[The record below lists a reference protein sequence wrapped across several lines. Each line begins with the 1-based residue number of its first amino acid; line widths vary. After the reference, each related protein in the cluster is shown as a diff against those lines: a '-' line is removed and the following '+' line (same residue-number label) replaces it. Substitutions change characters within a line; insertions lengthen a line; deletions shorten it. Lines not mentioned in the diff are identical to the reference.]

1 MMDQGSPRPHPT
13 PTAQLTTTH
22 GLLQD
27 FSSFRNEL
35 DRCPEDMIN
44 DTMIGKTDA
53 GSGPDERR
61 DSERIEVQAEA
72 IVAWHFQPDQKVRYR
87 TIDYSETGMR
97 IISSTPLLEGMTG
110 VVVSMLPEGR
120 KIDRACMVVWS
131 RHAAGGTGH
140 EAGLRFF

>member
-1 MMDQGSPRPHPT
+1 
-13 PTAQLTTTH
+13 
-22 GLLQD
+22 
-27 FSSFRNEL
+27 
-35 DRCPEDMIN
+35 MIN

-131 RHAAGGTGH
+131 RHATGGSGH